1 MIWSFF
7 EILTHFH
14 FQRFELC
21 SPLWPEQIN
30 PSVRHR
36 ESKREGGGKRHLGPS
51 AGLKRILSLKV
62 KGLKGQSAPLKKTI
76 NGIEN
81 LSSR

>member
-1 MIWSFF
+1 MA
-7 EILTHFH
+7 
-14 FQRFELC
+14 RADK
-21 SPLWPEQIN
+21 
-30 PSVRHR
+30 SVCEGHR
-36 ESKREGGGKRHLGPS
+36 ERGREGGGGKRHLGPS

>member
-1 MIWSFF
+1 MLAFVA
-7 EILTHFH
+7 
-14 FQRFELC
+14 RADK
-21 SPLWPEQIN
+21 
-30 PSVRHR
+30 SVCERHR
-36 ESKREGGGKRHLGPS
+36 ESEREGGGKRHLGPS